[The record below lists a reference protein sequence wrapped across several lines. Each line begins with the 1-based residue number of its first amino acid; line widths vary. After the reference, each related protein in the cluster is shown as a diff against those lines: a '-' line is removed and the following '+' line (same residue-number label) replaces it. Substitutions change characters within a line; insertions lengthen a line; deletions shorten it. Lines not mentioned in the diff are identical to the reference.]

1 MSFRLQPSGRAAQM
15 SRHYRVVLLVT
26 LLFSLL
32 HASDAFCPIKCH
44 CDDGQLLADCTGGSL
59 DLVPITLN
67 PRLRELHLA
76 ANQIKSVKETL
87 SFYNNL
93 LLLDLN
99 ENQLQTLG
107 ERNFAQLKALKVL
120 KVGSNRLGQL
130 GNQTFAGLASLQQ
143 LYLPHNELRTVHS
156 DVFRPLNRLRLLD
169 ASHNALASLP
179 GDVFAAL
186 PTLEL
191 LNLSHNRFDNK
202 LSALLFDRLASLKV
216 LHMDHNSLQQLP
228 DFLFRALGQ
237 LHTLTLNHCELRS
250 LNRNLFFGLEG
261 LKHLKLSHNQFG
273 QLPPDAFANLENLE
287 KLELQG
293 TALLQ
298 LPNVFAPLRSIK
310 HLSLGYDRFLK
321 QLNGDLFNQNAKLQS
336 IALEHC
342 PSLEQL
348 PIGLFNAQRQ
358 LALINLGQNALSTLQ
373 PNVFANYTLIQRL
386 VLTGNPLNCD
396 CNLAWL
402 YSLHSLRDDKL
413 VANNLIKKLAI
424 SVEDGEEL
432 ERTIERWSGKE
443 EDPSYAN
450 KHDKSLA
457 ISRHHHKSRNGD
469 FKQHQR
475 PTITGHLNEIDFN
488 SAEYQDHLSNQFNN
502 NQQFNHN
509 NNQFNNNQQFSGN
522 NHHVQ
527 FGGHHPNSNYLGD
540 HESDQSDYL
549 SRDQA
554 AEVANHHHHQT
565 QTGSAITAT
574 CFEPLSLVGRPL
586 IELTAAELACSPQ
599 QIEHQSI
606 MINGEKINFENR
618 NPAMV
623 VGYEEQYPP
632 NNNRG
637 DPFSSD
643 DPLSN
648 SSTSSG
654 LNSFTLCFISVFAVC
669 LVLFVIVFSFIY
681 LRRHRKAHQQSSIS
695 SWILKPGA
703 SNNATLPF
711 QPFASFDM
719 TAEHLSQPKCN
730 TLVNPLA
737 KLGPLPKKPPANGA
751 SISQNCN
758 LLIQNS
764 PNLNSSTLNSS
775 LNSSPNINY
784 GHYPANYGGS
794 NYTSNS
800 TLNSKIKLTPQ
811 ITRIANLANPNGR
824 PNSGG
829 SNAAADL
836 SKLYEQV
843 DYTGFVEQE
852 QIYEDPLVDDLSD
865 LNDLNASN
873 SYAYQQLNSNT
884 STASSYLSNGLNPPT
899 TYEEFLA
906 TSLMRSAPNSY
917 GTLSS
922 TLNAMQSNRLINGNI
937 NNLNSNNFNRTNSNS
952 RRTLNTMAHL

>member
-1 MSFRLQPSGRAAQM
+1 MSFRLQPSGRGAGLM
-15 SRHYRVVLLVT
+15 SRHYRLVLLVT

-32 HASDAFCPIKCH
+32 HASEAFCPIKCH

-130 GNQTFAGLASLQQ
+130 SNQTFAGLASLQQ

-169 ASHNALASLP
+169 LSHNALASLP

-216 LHMDHNSLQQLP
+216 LHMDHNALQQLP

-237 LHTLTLNHCELRS
+237 LHTLTLNHCELRGLS
-250 LNRNLFFGLEG
+250 RNLFFGLEG

-273 QLPPDAFANLENLE
+273 QLPPDAFAHLEHLE

-321 QLNGDLFNQNAKLQS
+321 QLSGDLFNQNTKLQS
-336 IALEHC
+336 IALEFC

-348 PIGLFNAQRQ
+348 PAGLFSAQRQ

-413 VANNLIKKLAI
+413 VASNLIKKLGI

-432 ERTIERWSGKE
+432 ERIIERWSGKE
-443 EDPSYAN
+443 EEPSYAN
-450 KHDKSLA
+450 KHDKSLV
-457 ISRHHHKSRNGD
+457 ISRHPSHKSRNGD

-475 PTITGHLNEIDFN
+475 PSITGHQNEIDFN
-488 SAEYQDHLSNQFNN
+488 SAEYQDHLNNQFSNQ
-502 NQQFNHN
+502 
-509 NNQFNNNQQFSGN
+509 QFNNNQQFSGN
-522 NHHVQ
+522 NHHHQ
-527 FGGHHPNSNYLGD
+527 FGQHQNGNFQGEP
-540 HESDQSDYL
+540 DQPDYL
-549 SRDQA
+549 SRDQV
-554 AEVANHHHHQT
+554 AEVANHHHHRT
-565 QTGSAITAT
+565 QSGSAITAT

-586 IELTAAELACSPQ
+586 IELTAAELGCSQ
-599 QIEHQSI
+599 QHIEQQSI

-623 VGYEEQYPP
+623 VGYEEQYPS
-632 NNNRG
+632 NNRG
-637 DPFSSD
+637 DPFSSE

-648 SSTSSG
+648 NSTSSG

-669 LVLFVIVFSFIY
+669 LVLFVIIFSFIY

-719 TAEHLSQPKCN
+719 TAEQLSQPKCN

-737 KLGPLPKKPPANGA
+737 KLGPLPKKPPANG
-751 SISQNCN
+751 SSMSQN

-764 PNLNSSTLNSS
+764 PNLNSSALNSS

-811 ITRIANLANPNGR
+811 ITRISNLANSSGR

-829 SNAAADL
+829 SNNNVDL

-843 DYTGFVEQE
+843 DYTGFVEPE
-852 QIYEDPLVDDLSD
+852 QIYEDPLVDDLND

-906 TSLMRSAPNSY
+906 TSLMRSTPNY

-922 TLNAMQSNRLINGNI
+922 TLNGMQGNRLINGNI